1 MAETTRAMQKKT
13 RPQTPKPK
21 KPRGPINWWKWVTI
35 IIVGLVLGAGFT
47 VWRSVQAPVETTTK
61 VATVSSKGS
70 VMHVSFTKKELN
82 RLIDN
87 YLKSYL
93 KQGDVQ
99 YTLTVGNHAVVK
111 GSFKFFGAK
120 INFGL
125 QCDPYVQTNGNILLK
140 ATRLNVGTL
149 SVPITYVMG
158 YVAKNYNLPEMVH
171 LDSKENTIVLRLN
184 QFDLGNGLRVKA
196 DRIDLQHDEID
207 LTGYLAK

>member
-1 MAETTRAMQKKT
+1 MAETRAQNKQKQGT
-13 RPQTPKPK
+13 LSTPR
-21 KPRGPINWWKWVTI
+21 KPRKPINWWKWVTI
-35 IIVGLVLGAGFT
+35 ILVGLILGTGIT
-47 VWRSVQAPVETTTK
+47 VWHAVQAPVEQTK
-61 VATVSSKGS
+61 TVATVNSKGS

-87 YLKSYL
+87 YLKNYL

-99 YTLTVGNHAVVK
+99 YSLTVGNHAVVK

-140 ATRLNVGTL
+140 ATKLNVGTL
-149 SVPITYVMG
+149 SVPLSYVMG
-158 YVAKNYNLPEMVH
+158 YVAKNYNLPDMVT
-171 LDSKENTIVLRLN
+171 LDSKQNTITLRLN
-184 QFDLGNGLRVKA
+184 QFDLGNGLHVKA